1 MSGQQSLTGFFIFRR
16 PVYRRNVARW
26 TRDRKPV
33 PRRVSRR
40 RVHRLAR
47 LLEPGL
53 LPQQGYK
60 VTYSPFDETQ
70 PAGDH
75 EVFADGFAGADTL
88 AGPGEAEYRPRGLAV
103 GPEGCLYA
111 SDDVQGR
118 IWRITYVGT
127 DN

>member
-1 MSGQQSLTGFFIFRR
+1 
-16 PVYRRNVARW
+16 
-26 TRDRKPV
+26 
-33 PRRVSRR
+33 
-40 RVHRLAR
+40 
-47 LLEPGL
+47 
-53 LPQQGYK
+53 
-60 VTYSPFDETQ
+60 VTYSPFDGTQ

-88 AGPGEAEYRPRGLAV
+88 AGPGEAEYRPTGLAV

-111 SDDVQGR
+111 SDDAQGR